1 MRPDPDELLARVQ
14 QQEAKRTRGRVKVF
28 FGMAAGVGK
37 TYAMLNAARR
47 LKEAGIDVVVG
58 YVEPHGRPE
67 TEALLDGLETLPV
80 RGIEYRGTTLR
91 ELDLDRALDRKPAVI
106 LVDELAHTNAV
117 GMRHAKRW
125 QDIDELLQ
133 AGIDVYTT
141 VNVQHLES
149 LNDVVSRVTGV
160 AVRETVPDSVIEQ
173 ADEIELIDLPPED
186 LLKRLAEGKVYVP
199 EQAKHAAERFFR
211 KGNLIA
217 LRELALRRT
226 AESVDAQMRGYRL
239 DHAVEETWPVVERLM
254 VCIGPSPY
262 SKQLVRAAK
271 RMANQLRAEWI
282 VANVQTSRWEQ
293 LPEDIRSR
301 VYEALHMAEQ
311 LGAETVT
318 LSGANISTEV
328 LNYAR
333 ARNASKILIG
343 KPAGPL
349 WKRLWSGSIL
359 DKLVEGSGEIDVY
372 AVSAR
377 RAELTAPARARPK
390 ITPWRQ
396 YGAATLVV
404 AVCSAVGL
412 VLYDHVHLANIV
424 MVYLLGVVAV
434 AMRADRGPCI
444 FASLLSVA
452 VFDFFFTTPYHT
464 LVVDHVQYVITF
476 VVMLAVSLIVSGL
489 TFRVRSQA
497 EFAVERE
504 RRTETLYRMS
514 RSMASAAGQKDLVQ
528 AAARHAAETFGGD
541 VAILLPDDTARIA
554 VSTAAPDSEWL
565 DSRETAVAQW
575 VYDHG
580 RRAGRG
586 SDTLSAATALYTPM
600 IGSQG
605 RPLGVLAI
613 KPTSDTVFED
623 PERVHLLETF
633 ASQAALALER
643 TQLAEIAKRA
653 EVDIQAERTRSAL
666 LSAVSHDL
674 RTPLATIQGAV
685 SGVLEQG
692 VRLTP
697 AQQRDLLQT
706 AYDET
711 EHLNRLVHNLL
722 ELTRAESGGLRLRKE
737 WQSLEEIVGAALT
750 RLEHHLR
757 GRPVTVD
764 IPPDLPLLFVDE
776 LLIEQVLLNLLE
788 NAHSYSP
795 PEAAIVIRARAARG
809 SVAVEVCDGG
819 PGFASGEE
827 GRVFD
832 KFFRGSAAKGR
843 GAGIGLT
850 ICAAIVQAHGGAIEA
865 GNRPEGGAW
874 IRFTLPLTEDPPA
887 VPPQEATNHV

>member
-14 QQEAKRTRGRVKVF
+14 QQETKRTQGCLKVF

-37 TYAMLNAARR
+37 TYAMLNSARR
-47 LKEAGIDVVVG
+47 LKETGVDVVAG

-67 TEALLDGLETLPV
+67 TEALLAGLETLPGRV
-80 RGIEYRGTTLR
+80 IEYRGTTLC
-91 ELDLDRALDRKPAVI
+91 EFDLDRALERKPAVI
-106 LVDELAHTNAV
+106 LVDELAHTNAP

-125 QDIDELLQ
+125 QDIEELLQ

-173 ADEIELIDLPPED
+173 AGEIELIDLPPED
-186 LLKRLAEGKVYVP
+186 LLQRLAEGKVYVP

-239 DHAVEETWPVVERLM
+239 DHAVEETWPVVERLL
-254 VCIGPSPY
+254 VCIGPSPF
-262 SKQLVRAAK
+262 SKQLVRAGK
-271 RMANQLRAEWI
+271 RMADQLRAEWI
-282 VANVQTSRWEQ
+282 VANVQTPRWEQ
-293 LPEDIRSR
+293 LPESVRSG
-301 VYEALHMAEQ
+301 VYEALHLAEQ

-318 LSGANISTEV
+318 LSGADISTEV
-328 LNYAR
+328 LNSAR
-333 ARNASKILIG
+333 ARNVSKILIG
-343 KPAGPL
+343 KPADPL

-377 RAELTAPARARPK
+377 KPESVAPTRVRPRT
-390 ITPWRQ
+390 TPWRQ
-396 YGAATLVV
+396 YVVATLVV
-404 AVCSAVGL
+404 GVCSVVGL
-412 VLYDHVHLANIV
+412 LLYHHVHLANIV
-424 MVYLLGVVAV
+424 MIYLLGVVAV

-444 FASLLSVA
+444 FASVLSVA
-452 VFDFFFTTPYHT
+452 AFDFFFTTPFHT
-464 LVVDHVQYVITF
+464 LVVDHVQYVIIF
-476 VVMLAVSLIVSGL
+476 VVMLAVSFIISGL

-514 RSMASAAGQKDLVQ
+514 RSMASAASEADLLQ
-528 AAARHAAETFGGD
+528 AAIRQTRESFGGD
-541 VAILLPDDTARIA
+541 IALLLPDGSGHVA
-554 VSTAAPDSEWL
+554 VRAATPGAQWL

-575 VYDHG
+575 VFDRG
-580 RRAGRG
+580 ARAGRG
-586 SDTLSAATALYTPM
+586 SGTLSGAAGFYVPM
-600 IGSQG
+600 MGSQG
-605 RPLGVLAI
+605 RTLGVLAI
-613 KPTSDTVFED
+613 RPPGDAVFED
-623 PERVHLLETF
+623 PERLHLLEAF
-633 ASQAALALER
+633 ASQVALALER

-653 EVDIQAERTRSAL
+653 EVDVQAERTRSAL

-692 VRLTP
+692 TRLTP
-697 AQQRDLLQT
+697 EQQRDLLQT
-706 AYDET
+706 AHDET

-722 ELTRAESGGLRLRKE
+722 ELTRAESGGLQLRKE

-750 RLEHHLR
+750 RLERRLR
-757 GRPVTVD
+757 GRTVTVD
-764 IPPDLPLLFVDE
+764 IPPELPLLFVDE

-788 NAHSYSP
+788 NAERYTP
-795 PEAAIVIRARAARG
+795 ADAVIEIRARAEPGA
-809 SVAVEVCDGG
+809 VHVEVCDGG
-819 PGFASGEE
+819 LGFAPGEE
-827 GRVFD
+827 RRVFD
-832 KFFRGSAAKGR
+832 KFYRGNSAKGR

-850 ICAAIVQAHGGAIEA
+850 ICAAIVQAHGGKIEA

-874 IRFTLPLTEDPPA
+874 IRFALPQTEGAPTSPA
-887 VPPQEATNHV
+887 PEPTNHV